1 MKKLHFAA
9 VMLVVIISCN
19 TKQPNKKVVD
29 ADSAVLAPAVI
40 DSSNIKKDAHYLW
53 SAELAPKTGV
63 AIKRLRL
70 MAVDSLTQQ
79 NIIQILNETYPEI
92 PLRFTKSSND
102 TLFVKISNSNYLTQ
116 QMGSSGPEVYLADVT
131 YNLTEIPGINY
142 VSILFKQG
150 NHASPGIYSRTYFA
164 K

>member
-1 MKKLHFAA
+1 MKKIFFA
-9 VMLVVIISCN
+9 VIILAIFISCN
-19 TKQPNKKVVD
+19 TKQPDKKMVD
-29 ADSAVLAPAVI
+29 ADTAALNTI
-40 DSSNIKKDAHYLW
+40 TDSSSLKTDAHYLW
-53 SAELAPKTGV
+53 SAGLAPQSGV
-63 AIKRLRL
+63 IMKKLRL
-70 MAVDSLTQQ
+70 VAADSLTQT

-142 VSILFKQG
+142 VAILFKEG
-150 NHASPGIYSRTYFA
+150 DHASPGIYSRTDFV